1 MEDQAAFSPDGKLIY
16 FVSTYSGNAE
26 IYRLPFHSDRTLLMK
41 DAEILTHSPAACGR
55 HLDPEPVRQDSAS
68 RSRVSTVVAET
79 SF

>member
-16 FVSTYSGNAE
+16 FVSPYSGNAE
-26 IYRLPFHSDRTLLMK
+26 IYRLPFHPDRTLLMK
-41 DAEILTHSPAACGR
+41 DAEILTHSPAACVQR
-55 HLDPEPVRQDSAS
+55 SQDSAS